1 MGIGSNPKGIVV
13 NIYETSFYCKCPT
26 NETRVLYNL
35 KIETEEIIP
44 VELLL
49 THIKQWYE
57 EGFHELIADHL
68 SETFDGVQTLKADH
82 HSVQITTI
90 RKGNGNRCDARGEK

>member
-26 NETRVLYNL
+26 TETRVLYNL

-57 EGFHELIADHL
+57 
-68 SETFDGVQTLKADH
+68 
-82 HSVQITTI
+82 
-90 RKGNGNRCDARGEK
+90 